1 MQPHTSIYQVT
12 AGVIRARSLL
22 VLMKLLTWE
31 MLLFRQHQS
40 SPSHNGSS
48 CDARKELA
56 GTLTWKMIMLTTEE
70 EAQLCLH
77 LCFALFLLTCILYFV
92 VWIPCYRP
100 MLFTLCPDTLITPAW
115 SCSGLQHPRLS
126 LCCLLCMPCCSAE
139 LPWQECGSYCGR
151 FCDFLQL
158 CLVKTQ
164 ARPTPLRSSRAI
176 KLPCYHIAYDIN

>member
-12 AGVIRARSLL
+12 ADVITARSLL

-56 GTLTWKMIMLTTEE
+56 GTLTRKMITLTTPE

-92 VWIPCYRP
+92 VCIPCYRP

-115 SCSGLQHPRLS
+115 SCSGLQQPRLS

-139 LPWQECGSYCGR
+139 LPWQECGSHCGR
-151 FCDFLQL
+151 FCDFFTT
-158 CLVKTQ
+158 V
-164 ARPTPLRSSRAI
+164 
-176 KLPCYHIAYDIN
+176 PCKDPGQTHPSAFQQGNKIALL